1 MPKVRIALPPFSVH
15 HNNVSGAA
23 LQLRAS
29 VSDVLGAWSS
39 EEIEEA
45 AWVFALE
52 GWQTPLELGLDY
64 DRAFTAYLL
73 YLERA
78 GVAGVAGSGTS
89 AFLALESLRHLLEE
103 LRNRVQFIHTRAA
116 DIRISSQFDKFLAT
130 TFERVLP
137 LTDRLLKD
145 VKEASEEG
153 RNMVVTKF
161 GEDHGPLLRALADA
175 VGRRSGVA
183 GAAIHAA
190 EPWVAQV
197 HEVFKALTALGVT
210 GNLVTDALKTIV
222 VTAAPHLLS
231 H

>member
-1 MPKVRIALPPFSVH
+1 MPKVRIALPQFSVH
-15 HNNVSGAA
+15 HNNVSSVA

-29 VSDVLGAWSS
+29 VSAVLGAWSS

-64 DRAFTAYLL
+64 DRAFNAYLL

-78 GVAGVAGSGTS
+78 GVAGPGTS

-116 DIRISSQFDKFLAT
+116 DIRISNQFDKFLDT
-130 TFERVLP
+130 TFERVVP
-137 LTDRLLKD
+137 LTERLLKD
-145 VKEASEEG
+145 VEDTSSDEG
-153 RNMVVTKF
+153 RNLVVTKF
-161 GEDHGPLLRALADA
+161 DEDHGPLLKALADA
-175 VGRRSGVA
+175 VGRRSGAA
-183 GAAIHAA
+183 GAAIHAT
-190 EPWVAQV
+190 EPWVAQI
-197 HEVFKALTALGVT
+197 HEVFKKLTALGVT

-222 VTAAPHLLS
+222 VAAAPHLLS
-231 H
+231 P